1 MKTREIFTGNGYI
14 ELYQNKTTDKKN
26 LKFKI
31 LFAKKYLIYHKNE
44 KIVIFKDL
52 TISPVGDNLYFQKG
66 DTFLFTLPTSSI
78 KRVVGY
84 YENKYHTLFWNEQYG
99 EKENSTLCG
108 NKFRGEY
115 LVIANPKDLAFGE
128 IIERKCENCFFRPM
142 RKNAKRCN
150 ILTGKGNMRPRTLFR
165 RRKNE
170 PMKPILDGKEVAQYC
185 KYFAHPDCE

>member
-1 MKTREIFTGNGYI
+1 MKTKTNFIGSGYI
-14 ELYQNKTTDKKN
+14 ELYENPMGNKRNQYLSEKGYIIIHDKEKIIIFNN
-26 LKFKI
+26 LKMIGSLISTTFQKEEEF
-31 LFAKKYLIYHKNE
+31 LFALHNS
-44 KIVIFKDL
+44 F
-52 TISPVGDNLYFQKG
+52 
-66 DTFLFTLPTSSI
+66 I
-78 KRVVGY
+78 KRIVVY
-84 YENKYHTLFWNEQYG
+84 RDNKYHTLFWNEQYG